1 MRVAAAGACH
11 SDLHLMHDFD
21 PGLLPYTLPFT
32 LGHEN
37 TGIVESAGA
46 GVQHLA
52 PGEPVAVCGPW
63 GCGRCWRCHQQ
74 SGFDRLP
81 RTIRAD
87 RRCPYRYFPA
97 RAATTGANARA

>member
-1 MRVAAAGACH
+1 VPDPDSAPGEVVVRVAAAGACH

-52 PGEPVAVCGPW
+52 PGEPVAVYGLGVRALLALSPAK
-63 GCGRCWRCHQQ
+63 
-74 SGFDRLP
+74 RLRSVAEDDP
-81 RTIRAD
+81 
-87 RRCPYRYFPA
+87 C
-97 RAATTGANARA
+97 